1 MKRTLLRWQLRCVVR
16 HRRMLVDAAL
26 ALVVDVRRWL
36 RHGHRSE
43 DRFCCL
49 ASDLAEGLFG
59 GRLGDGDDDGW
70 VLRTGSHGSGSG

>member
-36 RHGHRSE
+36 RHGHRSDE
-43 DRFCCL
+43 DRFLLLGERAC
-49 ASDLAEGLFG
+49 
-59 GRLGDGDDDGW
+59 GRLVW
-70 VLRTGSHGSGSG
+70 WEARRW